1 MIEGDSKL
9 LSVVANGLPTTED
22 FEHVTDLEI
31 LKVPPVPMDKFLY
44 LFIGLISTANNFKRR
59 IVVLKRRIVVR
70 RTGVSC
76 VGSDHLIEDPS
87 SCFDC
92 IFIHYVLGYTL
103 SQDNTLQNFVKTLLV
118 FCLF

>member
-1 MIEGDSKL
+1 MIEGDIKL
-9 LSVVANGLPTTED
+9 LSVIANGLPTTED

-31 LKVPPVPMDKFLY
+31 LKVPPIPMDKFIY
-44 LFIGLISTANNFKRR
+44 LFIGLISTANNFKH
-59 IVVLKRRIVVR
+59 RIVVR

-76 VGSDHLIEDPS
+76 VGSDYLIEDPS

-92 IFIHYVLGYTL
+92 IFVHYVLGYTL

>member
-1 MIEGDSKL
+1 MIEGDIKL

-44 LFIGLISTANNFKRR
+44 LFIGLISTANNF
-59 IVVLKRRIVVR
+59 KRRIVVR

>member
-1 MIEGDSKL
+1 MI
-9 LSVVANGLPTTED
+9 ANGLPTIDD

-59 IVVLKRRIVVR
+59 MVVR
-70 RTGVSC
+70 ITGVSC

-92 IFIHYVLGYTL
+92 FFVHYVLGYTL